1 MPRKKAPEIKKTV
14 DPNVVGLKAEVISQP
29 ITETLEQNYMPYAM
43 SVIVSRAI
51 PEIDGFKPSHRKLL
65 YTMYKMNLLTGGRT
79 KSANIVGQTMRLNP
93 HGDAAIYETMVRLS
107 KGYGALLTPFVD
119 SKGNFGKVFSRDM
132 SYAASR
138 YTEAKLAPICTELFG
153 DIDSDTVDFVDNY
166 DGSMKEPA
174 LLPTR
179 FPNVLVSANLGIAVG
194 MASQICGFNLEEV
207 CRTTIAYLEDPNHD
221 LLSTLPAPDFP
232 TGGEILYKGQ
242 RINGKISRAL
252 DRQLTREIQMIFQ
265 DPQSSLNER
274 AKVSYIVGEGLQNVR
289 PELSAAQREEKV
301 RQALLDVGLLPE
313 FASRFPHEFSGGQ
326 RQRVGIARALALEP
340 DCIFCDEPISALDVS
355 VQVQIVNMLQRLQK
369 ERNLAYLFIAHDL
382 AMVHH
387 LSRRIGVMYLG
398 RLVELGDGDAVY
410 HRPLHPYTQALIA
423 AVPVPDPHCRRQV
436 CLSGEVPSPL
446 DPPAGCV
453 FHPRCPLADERCRS
467 EVPVLRDMGA
477 GRMAACHHAGKEA
490 L

>member
-1 MPRKKAPEIKKTV
+1 MALIDVHHLTKQFIVRTDWLGRPRTVLTAVHDVSLTIHSGETVGLVGESGCGKSTFARTVLGLYKKTSGTV
-14 DPNVVGLKAEVISQP
+14 L
-29 ITETLEQNYMPYAM
+29 
-43 SVIVSRAI
+43 
-51 PEIDGFKPSHRKLL
+51 FKGKDVENPDTADAFHRQ
-65 YTMYKMNLLTGGRT
+65 
-79 KSANIVGQTMRLNP
+79 V
-93 HGDAAIYETMVRLS
+93 
-107 KGYGALLTPFVD
+107 
-119 SKGNFGKVFSRDM
+119 
-132 SYAASR
+132 
-138 YTEAKLAPICTELFG
+138 
-153 DIDSDTVDFVDNY
+153 
-166 DGSMKEPA
+166 
-174 LLPTR
+174 
-179 FPNVLVSANLGIAVG
+179 
-194 MASQICGFNLEEV
+194 
-207 CRTTIAYLEDPNHD
+207 
-221 LLSTLPAPDFP
+221 
-232 TGGEILYKGQ
+232 
-242 RINGKISRAL
+242 
-252 DRQLTREIQMIFQ
+252 QMIFQ
-265 DPQSSLNER
+265 DPYASLDPRMTVEDIIGEPLRNYGICSSPSQLRQRVAQLLDEVDLTR
-274 AKVSYIVGEGLQNVR
+274 E
-289 PELSAAQREEKV
+289 AAQRY
-301 RQALLDVGLLPE
+301 
-313 FASRFPHEFSGGQ
+313 PHEFSGGQ

-477 GRMAACHHAGKEA
+477 GRMAACHHAGKEV

>member
-1 MPRKKAPEIKKTV
+1 MALIDVHHLTKQFIVRTDWLGRPRTVLTAVHDVSLTIHSGETVGLVGESGCGKSTFARTVLGLYKKTSGTV
-14 DPNVVGLKAEVISQP
+14 L
-29 ITETLEQNYMPYAM
+29 
-43 SVIVSRAI
+43 
-51 PEIDGFKPSHRKLL
+51 FKGKDVENPDTADAFHRQ
-65 YTMYKMNLLTGGRT
+65 
-79 KSANIVGQTMRLNP
+79 V
-93 HGDAAIYETMVRLS
+93 
-107 KGYGALLTPFVD
+107 
-119 SKGNFGKVFSRDM
+119 
-132 SYAASR
+132 
-138 YTEAKLAPICTELFG
+138 
-153 DIDSDTVDFVDNY
+153 
-166 DGSMKEPA
+166 
-174 LLPTR
+174 
-179 FPNVLVSANLGIAVG
+179 
-194 MASQICGFNLEEV
+194 
-207 CRTTIAYLEDPNHD
+207 
-221 LLSTLPAPDFP
+221 
-232 TGGEILYKGQ
+232 
-242 RINGKISRAL
+242 
-252 DRQLTREIQMIFQ
+252 QMIFQ
-265 DPQSSLNER
+265 DPYASLDPRMTVEDIIGEPLRNYGICSSPSQLRQRVAQLLDEVDLTR
-274 AKVSYIVGEGLQNVR
+274 E
-289 PELSAAQREEKV
+289 AAQRY
-301 RQALLDVGLLPE
+301 
-313 FASRFPHEFSGGQ
+313 PHEFSGGQ

-355 VQVQIVNMLQRLQK
+355 VQVQIVDMLQRLQK

>member
-1 MPRKKAPEIKKTV
+1 MALIDVHHLTKQFIVRTDWLGRPRTVLTAVHDVSLTIHSGETVGLVGESGCGKSTFARTVLGLYKKTSGTV
-14 DPNVVGLKAEVISQP
+14 L
-29 ITETLEQNYMPYAM
+29 
-43 SVIVSRAI
+43 
-51 PEIDGFKPSHRKLL
+51 FKGKDVENPDTADAFHRQ
-65 YTMYKMNLLTGGRT
+65 
-79 KSANIVGQTMRLNP
+79 V
-93 HGDAAIYETMVRLS
+93 
-107 KGYGALLTPFVD
+107 
-119 SKGNFGKVFSRDM
+119 
-132 SYAASR
+132 
-138 YTEAKLAPICTELFG
+138 
-153 DIDSDTVDFVDNY
+153 
-166 DGSMKEPA
+166 
-174 LLPTR
+174 
-179 FPNVLVSANLGIAVG
+179 
-194 MASQICGFNLEEV
+194 
-207 CRTTIAYLEDPNHD
+207 
-221 LLSTLPAPDFP
+221 
-232 TGGEILYKGQ
+232 
-242 RINGKISRAL
+242 
-252 DRQLTREIQMIFQ
+252 QMIFQ
-265 DPQSSLNER
+265 DPYASLDPRMTVEDIIGEPLRNYGICSSPSQLRQRVAQLLDEVDLTR
-274 AKVSYIVGEGLQNVR
+274 E
-289 PELSAAQREEKV
+289 AAQRY
-301 RQALLDVGLLPE
+301 
-313 FASRFPHEFSGGQ
+313 PHEFSGGQ

-477 GRMAACHHAGKEA
+477 GRMAGCHLDTPYVSADAGPVRLRHRKK
-490 L
+490 

>member
-1 MPRKKAPEIKKTV
+1 MALIDVHHLTKQFIVRTDWLGRPRTVLTAVHDVSLTIHSGETVGLVGESGCGKSTFARTVLGLYKKTSGTV
-14 DPNVVGLKAEVISQP
+14 L
-29 ITETLEQNYMPYAM
+29 
-43 SVIVSRAI
+43 
-51 PEIDGFKPSHRKLL
+51 FKGKDVENPDTADAFHRQ
-65 YTMYKMNLLTGGRT
+65 
-79 KSANIVGQTMRLNP
+79 V
-93 HGDAAIYETMVRLS
+93 
-107 KGYGALLTPFVD
+107 
-119 SKGNFGKVFSRDM
+119 
-132 SYAASR
+132 
-138 YTEAKLAPICTELFG
+138 
-153 DIDSDTVDFVDNY
+153 
-166 DGSMKEPA
+166 
-174 LLPTR
+174 
-179 FPNVLVSANLGIAVG
+179 
-194 MASQICGFNLEEV
+194 
-207 CRTTIAYLEDPNHD
+207 
-221 LLSTLPAPDFP
+221 
-232 TGGEILYKGQ
+232 
-242 RINGKISRAL
+242 
-252 DRQLTREIQMIFQ
+252 QMIFQ
-265 DPQSSLNER
+265 DPYASLDPRMTVEDIISEPLRNYGICSSPSQLRQRVAQLLDEVDLTR
-274 AKVSYIVGEGLQNVR
+274 E
-289 PELSAAQREEKV
+289 AAQRY
-301 RQALLDVGLLPE
+301 
-313 FASRFPHEFSGGQ
+313 PHEFSGGQ

-453 FHPRCPLADERCRS
+453 FHPSCPLADERCRS

>member
-1 MPRKKAPEIKKTV
+1 MALIDVHHLTKQFIVRTDWLGRPRTVLTAVHDVSLTIHSGETVGLVGESGCGKSTFARTVLGLYKKTSGTV
-14 DPNVVGLKAEVISQP
+14 L
-29 ITETLEQNYMPYAM
+29 
-43 SVIVSRAI
+43 
-51 PEIDGFKPSHRKLL
+51 FKGKDVENPDTADAFHRQ
-65 YTMYKMNLLTGGRT
+65 
-79 KSANIVGQTMRLNP
+79 V
-93 HGDAAIYETMVRLS
+93 
-107 KGYGALLTPFVD
+107 
-119 SKGNFGKVFSRDM
+119 
-132 SYAASR
+132 
-138 YTEAKLAPICTELFG
+138 
-153 DIDSDTVDFVDNY
+153 
-166 DGSMKEPA
+166 
-174 LLPTR
+174 
-179 FPNVLVSANLGIAVG
+179 
-194 MASQICGFNLEEV
+194 
-207 CRTTIAYLEDPNHD
+207 
-221 LLSTLPAPDFP
+221 
-232 TGGEILYKGQ
+232 
-242 RINGKISRAL
+242 
-252 DRQLTREIQMIFQ
+252 QMIFQ
-265 DPQSSLNER
+265 DPYASLDPRMTVEDIIGEPLRNYGICSSPSQLRQRVAQLLDEVDLTR
-274 AKVSYIVGEGLQNVR
+274 E
-289 PELSAAQREEKV
+289 AAQRY
-301 RQALLDVGLLPE
+301 
-313 FASRFPHEFSGGQ
+313 PHEFSGGQ

-398 RLVELGDGDAVY
+398 RLVELSDGDAVY

>member
-1 MPRKKAPEIKKTV
+1 MALIDVHHLTKQFIVRTDWLGRPRTVLTAVHDVSLTIHSGETVGLVGESGCGKSTFARTVLGLYKKTSGTV
-14 DPNVVGLKAEVISQP
+14 L
-29 ITETLEQNYMPYAM
+29 
-43 SVIVSRAI
+43 
-51 PEIDGFKPSHRKLL
+51 FKGKDVENPDTAGAFHRQ
-65 YTMYKMNLLTGGRT
+65 
-79 KSANIVGQTMRLNP
+79 V
-93 HGDAAIYETMVRLS
+93 
-107 KGYGALLTPFVD
+107 
-119 SKGNFGKVFSRDM
+119 
-132 SYAASR
+132 
-138 YTEAKLAPICTELFG
+138 
-153 DIDSDTVDFVDNY
+153 
-166 DGSMKEPA
+166 
-174 LLPTR
+174 
-179 FPNVLVSANLGIAVG
+179 
-194 MASQICGFNLEEV
+194 
-207 CRTTIAYLEDPNHD
+207 
-221 LLSTLPAPDFP
+221 
-232 TGGEILYKGQ
+232 
-242 RINGKISRAL
+242 
-252 DRQLTREIQMIFQ
+252 QMIFQ
-265 DPQSSLNER
+265 DPYASLDPRMTVEDIIGEPLRNYGICSSPSQLRQRVAQLLDEVDLTR
-274 AKVSYIVGEGLQNVR
+274 E
-289 PELSAAQREEKV
+289 AAQRY
-301 RQALLDVGLLPE
+301 
-313 FASRFPHEFSGGQ
+313 PHEFSGGQ

>member
-1 MPRKKAPEIKKTV
+1 MALIDVHHLTKQFIVRTDWLGRPRTVLTAVHDVSLTIHSGETVGLVGESGCGKSTFARTVLGLYKKTSGTV
-14 DPNVVGLKAEVISQP
+14 L
-29 ITETLEQNYMPYAM
+29 
-43 SVIVSRAI
+43 
-51 PEIDGFKPSHRKLL
+51 FKGKDVENPDTADAFHRQ
-65 YTMYKMNLLTGGRT
+65 
-79 KSANIVGQTMRLNP
+79 V
-93 HGDAAIYETMVRLS
+93 
-107 KGYGALLTPFVD
+107 
-119 SKGNFGKVFSRDM
+119 
-132 SYAASR
+132 
-138 YTEAKLAPICTELFG
+138 
-153 DIDSDTVDFVDNY
+153 
-166 DGSMKEPA
+166 
-174 LLPTR
+174 
-179 FPNVLVSANLGIAVG
+179 
-194 MASQICGFNLEEV
+194 
-207 CRTTIAYLEDPNHD
+207 
-221 LLSTLPAPDFP
+221 
-232 TGGEILYKGQ
+232 
-242 RINGKISRAL
+242 
-252 DRQLTREIQMIFQ
+252 QMIFQ
-265 DPQSSLNER
+265 DPYASLDPRMTVEDIIGEPLRNYGICSSPSQLRQRVAQLLDEVDLTR
-274 AKVSYIVGEGLQNVR
+274 E
-289 PELSAAQREEKV
+289 AAQRY
-301 RQALLDVGLLPE
+301 
-313 FASRFPHEFSGGQ
+313 PHEFSGGQ
-326 RQRVGIARALALEP
+326 RQRVGIARVLALEP

>member
-1 MPRKKAPEIKKTV
+1 MALIDVHHLTKQFIVRTDWLGRPRTVLTAVHDVSLTIHSGETVGLVGESGCGKSTFARTVLGLYKKTSGTV
-14 DPNVVGLKAEVISQP
+14 L
-29 ITETLEQNYMPYAM
+29 
-43 SVIVSRAI
+43 
-51 PEIDGFKPSHRKLL
+51 FKGKDVENPDTADAFHRQ
-65 YTMYKMNLLTGGRT
+65 
-79 KSANIVGQTMRLNP
+79 V
-93 HGDAAIYETMVRLS
+93 
-107 KGYGALLTPFVD
+107 
-119 SKGNFGKVFSRDM
+119 
-132 SYAASR
+132 
-138 YTEAKLAPICTELFG
+138 
-153 DIDSDTVDFVDNY
+153 
-166 DGSMKEPA
+166 
-174 LLPTR
+174 
-179 FPNVLVSANLGIAVG
+179 
-194 MASQICGFNLEEV
+194 
-207 CRTTIAYLEDPNHD
+207 
-221 LLSTLPAPDFP
+221 
-232 TGGEILYKGQ
+232 
-242 RINGKISRAL
+242 
-252 DRQLTREIQMIFQ
+252 QMIFQ
-265 DPQSSLNER
+265 DPYASLDPRMTVEDIIGEPLRNYGICSSPSQLRQRVAQLLDEVDLTR
-274 AKVSYIVGEGLQNVR
+274 E
-289 PELSAAQREEKV
+289 AAQRY
-301 RQALLDVGLLPE
+301 
-313 FASRFPHEFSGGQ
+313 PHEFSGGQ

-453 FHPRCPLADERCRS
+453 FHPRCPLADERCHS

>member
-1 MPRKKAPEIKKTV
+1 MALIDVHHLTKQFIVRTDWLGRPRTVLTAVHDVSLTIHSGETVGLVGESGCGKSTFARTVLGLYKKTSGTV
-14 DPNVVGLKAEVISQP
+14 L
-29 ITETLEQNYMPYAM
+29 
-43 SVIVSRAI
+43 
-51 PEIDGFKPSHRKLL
+51 FKGKDVENPDTADAFHRQ
-65 YTMYKMNLLTGGRT
+65 
-79 KSANIVGQTMRLNP
+79 V
-93 HGDAAIYETMVRLS
+93 
-107 KGYGALLTPFVD
+107 
-119 SKGNFGKVFSRDM
+119 
-132 SYAASR
+132 
-138 YTEAKLAPICTELFG
+138 
-153 DIDSDTVDFVDNY
+153 
-166 DGSMKEPA
+166 
-174 LLPTR
+174 
-179 FPNVLVSANLGIAVG
+179 
-194 MASQICGFNLEEV
+194 
-207 CRTTIAYLEDPNHD
+207 
-221 LLSTLPAPDFP
+221 
-232 TGGEILYKGQ
+232 
-242 RINGKISRAL
+242 
-252 DRQLTREIQMIFQ
+252 QMIFQ
-265 DPQSSLNER
+265 DPYASLDPRMTVEDIIGEPLRNYGICSSPSQLRQRVAQLLDEVDLTR
-274 AKVSYIVGEGLQNVR
+274 E
-289 PELSAAQREEKV
+289 AAQCY
-301 RQALLDVGLLPE
+301 
-313 FASRFPHEFSGGQ
+313 PHEFSGGQ

>member
-1 MPRKKAPEIKKTV
+1 MALIDVHHLTKQFIVRTDWFGRPRTV
-14 DPNVVGLKAEVISQP
+14 LTAVHDVSLTIHSGETVGLVGESGCGNSTFARTGTV
-29 ITETLEQNYMPYAM
+29 L
-43 SVIVSRAI
+43 
-51 PEIDGFKPSHRKLL
+51 FKGKDVENPDTADAFHRQ
-65 YTMYKMNLLTGGRT
+65 
-79 KSANIVGQTMRLNP
+79 V
-93 HGDAAIYETMVRLS
+93 
-107 KGYGALLTPFVD
+107 
-119 SKGNFGKVFSRDM
+119 
-132 SYAASR
+132 
-138 YTEAKLAPICTELFG
+138 
-153 DIDSDTVDFVDNY
+153 
-166 DGSMKEPA
+166 
-174 LLPTR
+174 
-179 FPNVLVSANLGIAVG
+179 
-194 MASQICGFNLEEV
+194 
-207 CRTTIAYLEDPNHD
+207 
-221 LLSTLPAPDFP
+221 
-232 TGGEILYKGQ
+232 
-242 RINGKISRAL
+242 
-252 DRQLTREIQMIFQ
+252 QMIFQ
-265 DPQSSLNER
+265 DPYASLDPRMTVEDIISEPLRNYGICSSQSQLRQRVAQLLDEVDLTR
-274 AKVSYIVGEGLQNVR
+274 E
-289 PELSAAQREEKV
+289 AAQRY
-301 RQALLDVGLLPE
+301 
-313 FASRFPHEFSGGQ
+313 PHEFSGGQ
-326 RQRVGIARALALEP
+326 RQRVGIARALALGPE
-340 DCIFCDEPISALDVS
+340 CIFCDEPISALDVS

>member
-1 MPRKKAPEIKKTV
+1 MALIDVHHLTKQFIVRTDWLGRPRTVLTAVHDVSLTIHSGETVGLLGESGCGKSTFARTVLGLYKKTSGTV
-14 DPNVVGLKAEVISQP
+14 L
-29 ITETLEQNYMPYAM
+29 
-43 SVIVSRAI
+43 
-51 PEIDGFKPSHRKLL
+51 FKGKDVENPDTADAFHRQ
-65 YTMYKMNLLTGGRT
+65 
-79 KSANIVGQTMRLNP
+79 V
-93 HGDAAIYETMVRLS
+93 
-107 KGYGALLTPFVD
+107 
-119 SKGNFGKVFSRDM
+119 
-132 SYAASR
+132 
-138 YTEAKLAPICTELFG
+138 
-153 DIDSDTVDFVDNY
+153 
-166 DGSMKEPA
+166 
-174 LLPTR
+174 
-179 FPNVLVSANLGIAVG
+179 
-194 MASQICGFNLEEV
+194 
-207 CRTTIAYLEDPNHD
+207 
-221 LLSTLPAPDFP
+221 
-232 TGGEILYKGQ
+232 
-242 RINGKISRAL
+242 
-252 DRQLTREIQMIFQ
+252 QMIFQ
-265 DPQSSLNER
+265 DPYASLDPRMTVEDIIGEPLRNYGICSSPSQLRQRVAQLLDEVDLTR
-274 AKVSYIVGEGLQNVR
+274 E
-289 PELSAAQREEKV
+289 AAQRY
-301 RQALLDVGLLPE
+301 
-313 FASRFPHEFSGGQ
+313 PHEFSGGQ

>member
-1 MPRKKAPEIKKTV
+1 MALIDVHHLTKQFIVRTDWLGRPRTVLTAVHDVSLTIHSGETVGLVGESGCGKSTFARTVLGLYKKTSGTV
-14 DPNVVGLKAEVISQP
+14 L
-29 ITETLEQNYMPYAM
+29 
-43 SVIVSRAI
+43 
-51 PEIDGFKPSHRKLL
+51 FKGKDVENPDTADAFHRQ
-65 YTMYKMNLLTGGRT
+65 
-79 KSANIVGQTMRLNP
+79 V
-93 HGDAAIYETMVRLS
+93 
-107 KGYGALLTPFVD
+107 
-119 SKGNFGKVFSRDM
+119 
-132 SYAASR
+132 
-138 YTEAKLAPICTELFG
+138 
-153 DIDSDTVDFVDNY
+153 
-166 DGSMKEPA
+166 
-174 LLPTR
+174 
-179 FPNVLVSANLGIAVG
+179 
-194 MASQICGFNLEEV
+194 
-207 CRTTIAYLEDPNHD
+207 
-221 LLSTLPAPDFP
+221 
-232 TGGEILYKGQ
+232 
-242 RINGKISRAL
+242 
-252 DRQLTREIQMIFQ
+252 QMIFQ
-265 DPQSSLNER
+265 DPYASLDPRMTVEDIISEPLRNYGICSSQSQLRQRVAQLLDEVDLTR
-274 AKVSYIVGEGLQNVR
+274 E
-289 PELSAAQREEKV
+289 AAQRY
-301 RQALLDVGLLPE
+301 
-313 FASRFPHEFSGGQ
+313 PHEFSGGQ
-326 RQRVGIARALALEP
+326 RQRVGIARALALGPE
-340 DCIFCDEPISALDVS
+340 CIFCDEPISALDVS

>member
-1 MPRKKAPEIKKTV
+1 MALIDVHHLTKQFIVRTDWLGRPRTVLTAVHDVSLTIHSGEIVGLVGESGCGKSTFARTVLGLYKKTSGTV
-14 DPNVVGLKAEVISQP
+14 L
-29 ITETLEQNYMPYAM
+29 
-43 SVIVSRAI
+43 
-51 PEIDGFKPSHRKLL
+51 FKGKDVENPDTADAFHRQ
-65 YTMYKMNLLTGGRT
+65 
-79 KSANIVGQTMRLNP
+79 V
-93 HGDAAIYETMVRLS
+93 
-107 KGYGALLTPFVD
+107 
-119 SKGNFGKVFSRDM
+119 
-132 SYAASR
+132 
-138 YTEAKLAPICTELFG
+138 
-153 DIDSDTVDFVDNY
+153 
-166 DGSMKEPA
+166 
-174 LLPTR
+174 
-179 FPNVLVSANLGIAVG
+179 
-194 MASQICGFNLEEV
+194 
-207 CRTTIAYLEDPNHD
+207 
-221 LLSTLPAPDFP
+221 
-232 TGGEILYKGQ
+232 
-242 RINGKISRAL
+242 
-252 DRQLTREIQMIFQ
+252 QMIFQ
-265 DPQSSLNER
+265 DPYASLDPRMTVEDIIGEPLRNYGICSSPSQLRQRVAQLLDEVDLTR
-274 AKVSYIVGEGLQNVR
+274 E
-289 PELSAAQREEKV
+289 AAQRY
-301 RQALLDVGLLPE
+301 
-313 FASRFPHEFSGGQ
+313 PHEFSGGQ

>member
-1 MPRKKAPEIKKTV
+1 MALIDVHHLTKQFIVRTDWLGRPRTVLTAVHDVSLTIQSGETVGLVGESGCGKSTFARTVLGLYKKTSGTV
-14 DPNVVGLKAEVISQP
+14 L
-29 ITETLEQNYMPYAM
+29 
-43 SVIVSRAI
+43 
-51 PEIDGFKPSHRKLL
+51 FKGKDVENPDTADAFHRQ
-65 YTMYKMNLLTGGRT
+65 
-79 KSANIVGQTMRLNP
+79 V
-93 HGDAAIYETMVRLS
+93 
-107 KGYGALLTPFVD
+107 
-119 SKGNFGKVFSRDM
+119 
-132 SYAASR
+132 
-138 YTEAKLAPICTELFG
+138 
-153 DIDSDTVDFVDNY
+153 
-166 DGSMKEPA
+166 
-174 LLPTR
+174 
-179 FPNVLVSANLGIAVG
+179 
-194 MASQICGFNLEEV
+194 
-207 CRTTIAYLEDPNHD
+207 
-221 LLSTLPAPDFP
+221 
-232 TGGEILYKGQ
+232 
-242 RINGKISRAL
+242 
-252 DRQLTREIQMIFQ
+252 QMIFQ
-265 DPQSSLNER
+265 DPYASLDPRMTVEDIIGAPLRNYGICSSPSQLRQRVAQLLDEVDLTR
-274 AKVSYIVGEGLQNVR
+274 E
-289 PELSAAQREEKV
+289 AAQRY
-301 RQALLDVGLLPE
+301 
-313 FASRFPHEFSGGQ
+313 PHEFSGGQ

>member
-1 MPRKKAPEIKKTV
+1 MALIDVHHLTKQFIVRTDWLGRPRTVLTAVHDVSLTIHSGETVGLVGESGCGKSTFARTVLGLYKKTSGTV
-14 DPNVVGLKAEVISQP
+14 L
-29 ITETLEQNYMPYAM
+29 
-43 SVIVSRAI
+43 
-51 PEIDGFKPSHRKLL
+51 FKGKDVENPDTADAFHRQ
-65 YTMYKMNLLTGGRT
+65 
-79 KSANIVGQTMRLNP
+79 V
-93 HGDAAIYETMVRLS
+93 
-107 KGYGALLTPFVD
+107 
-119 SKGNFGKVFSRDM
+119 
-132 SYAASR
+132 
-138 YTEAKLAPICTELFG
+138 
-153 DIDSDTVDFVDNY
+153 
-166 DGSMKEPA
+166 
-174 LLPTR
+174 
-179 FPNVLVSANLGIAVG
+179 
-194 MASQICGFNLEEV
+194 
-207 CRTTIAYLEDPNHD
+207 
-221 LLSTLPAPDFP
+221 
-232 TGGEILYKGQ
+232 
-242 RINGKISRAL
+242 
-252 DRQLTREIQMIFQ
+252 QMIFQ
-265 DPQSSLNER
+265 DPYASLDPRMTVEDIIGEPLRNYGICSSPSQLRQRVAQLLDEVDLTR
-274 AKVSYIVGEGLQNVR
+274 E
-289 PELSAAQREEKV
+289 AAQRY
-301 RQALLDVGLLPE
+301 
-313 FASRFPHEFSGGQ
+313 PHEFSGGQ

-423 AVPVPDPHCRRQV
+423 AVPVPDPHYRRQG

>member
-1 MPRKKAPEIKKTV
+1 MALIDVHHLTKQFIVRTDWLGRPRTVLTAVHDVSLMIHSGETVGLVGESGCGKSTFARTVLGLYKKTSGTV
-14 DPNVVGLKAEVISQP
+14 L
-29 ITETLEQNYMPYAM
+29 
-43 SVIVSRAI
+43 
-51 PEIDGFKPSHRKLL
+51 FKGKDVENPDTADAFHRQ
-65 YTMYKMNLLTGGRT
+65 
-79 KSANIVGQTMRLNP
+79 V
-93 HGDAAIYETMVRLS
+93 
-107 KGYGALLTPFVD
+107 
-119 SKGNFGKVFSRDM
+119 
-132 SYAASR
+132 
-138 YTEAKLAPICTELFG
+138 
-153 DIDSDTVDFVDNY
+153 
-166 DGSMKEPA
+166 
-174 LLPTR
+174 
-179 FPNVLVSANLGIAVG
+179 
-194 MASQICGFNLEEV
+194 
-207 CRTTIAYLEDPNHD
+207 
-221 LLSTLPAPDFP
+221 
-232 TGGEILYKGQ
+232 
-242 RINGKISRAL
+242 
-252 DRQLTREIQMIFQ
+252 QMIFQ
-265 DPQSSLNER
+265 DPYASLDPRMTVEDIIGEPLRNYGICSSQSQLRQRVAQLLDEVDLTR
-274 AKVSYIVGEGLQNVR
+274 E
-289 PELSAAQREEKV
+289 AAQRY
-301 RQALLDVGLLPE
+301 
-313 FASRFPHEFSGGQ
+313 PHEFSGGQ

-423 AVPVPDPHCRRQV
+423 VVPVPDPHCRRQV

>member
-1 MPRKKAPEIKKTV
+1 MALIDVHHLTKQFIVRTDWLGRPRTVLTAVHDVSLTIHSGETVGLVGESGCGKSTFARTVLGLYKKTSGTV
-14 DPNVVGLKAEVISQP
+14 L
-29 ITETLEQNYMPYAM
+29 
-43 SVIVSRAI
+43 
-51 PEIDGFKPSHRKLL
+51 FKGKDVENPDTADAFHRQ
-65 YTMYKMNLLTGGRT
+65 
-79 KSANIVGQTMRLNP
+79 V
-93 HGDAAIYETMVRLS
+93 
-107 KGYGALLTPFVD
+107 
-119 SKGNFGKVFSRDM
+119 
-132 SYAASR
+132 
-138 YTEAKLAPICTELFG
+138 
-153 DIDSDTVDFVDNY
+153 
-166 DGSMKEPA
+166 
-174 LLPTR
+174 
-179 FPNVLVSANLGIAVG
+179 
-194 MASQICGFNLEEV
+194 
-207 CRTTIAYLEDPNHD
+207 
-221 LLSTLPAPDFP
+221 
-232 TGGEILYKGQ
+232 
-242 RINGKISRAL
+242 
-252 DRQLTREIQMIFQ
+252 QMIFQ
-265 DPQSSLNER
+265 DPYASLDPRMTVEDIIGEPLRYGICSSPSQLRQRVAQLLDEVDLTR
-274 AKVSYIVGEGLQNVR
+274 E
-289 PELSAAQREEKV
+289 AAQRY
-301 RQALLDVGLLPE
+301 
-313 FASRFPHEFSGGQ
+313 PHEFSGGQ

>member
-1 MPRKKAPEIKKTV
+1 MSLTIHSGETVGLVGESGCGKSTFARTVLGLYKKTSGTV
-14 DPNVVGLKAEVISQP
+14 L
-29 ITETLEQNYMPYAM
+29 
-43 SVIVSRAI
+43 
-51 PEIDGFKPSHRKLL
+51 FKGKDVENPDTADAFHRQ
-65 YTMYKMNLLTGGRT
+65 
-79 KSANIVGQTMRLNP
+79 V
-93 HGDAAIYETMVRLS
+93 
-107 KGYGALLTPFVD
+107 
-119 SKGNFGKVFSRDM
+119 
-132 SYAASR
+132 
-138 YTEAKLAPICTELFG
+138 
-153 DIDSDTVDFVDNY
+153 
-166 DGSMKEPA
+166 
-174 LLPTR
+174 
-179 FPNVLVSANLGIAVG
+179 
-194 MASQICGFNLEEV
+194 
-207 CRTTIAYLEDPNHD
+207 
-221 LLSTLPAPDFP
+221 
-232 TGGEILYKGQ
+232 
-242 RINGKISRAL
+242 
-252 DRQLTREIQMIFQ
+252 QMIFQ
-265 DPQSSLNER
+265 DPYASLDPRMTVEDIISEPLRNYGICSSQSQLRQRVAQLLDEVDLTR
-274 AKVSYIVGEGLQNVR
+274 E
-289 PELSAAQREEKV
+289 AAQRY
-301 RQALLDVGLLPE
+301 
-313 FASRFPHEFSGGQ
+313 PHEFSGGQ
-326 RQRVGIARALALEP
+326 RQRVGIARALALGPE
-340 DCIFCDEPISALDVS
+340 CIFCDEPISALDVS

>member
-1 MPRKKAPEIKKTV
+1 MALIDVHHLTKQFIVRTDWLGRPRTVLTAVHDVSLTIHSGETVGLVGESGCGKSTFARTVLGLYKKTSGTV
-14 DPNVVGLKAEVISQP
+14 L
-29 ITETLEQNYMPYAM
+29 
-43 SVIVSRAI
+43 
-51 PEIDGFKPSHRKLL
+51 FKGKDVENPDTADAFHRQ
-65 YTMYKMNLLTGGRT
+65 
-79 KSANIVGQTMRLNP
+79 V
-93 HGDAAIYETMVRLS
+93 
-107 KGYGALLTPFVD
+107 
-119 SKGNFGKVFSRDM
+119 
-132 SYAASR
+132 
-138 YTEAKLAPICTELFG
+138 
-153 DIDSDTVDFVDNY
+153 
-166 DGSMKEPA
+166 
-174 LLPTR
+174 
-179 FPNVLVSANLGIAVG
+179 
-194 MASQICGFNLEEV
+194 
-207 CRTTIAYLEDPNHD
+207 
-221 LLSTLPAPDFP
+221 
-232 TGGEILYKGQ
+232 
-242 RINGKISRAL
+242 
-252 DRQLTREIQMIFQ
+252 QMIFQ
-265 DPQSSLNER
+265 DPYASLDPRMTVEDIIGEPLRNYGICSSPSQLRQRVVQLLDEVDLTR
-274 AKVSYIVGEGLQNVR
+274 E
-289 PELSAAQREEKV
+289 AAQRY
-301 RQALLDVGLLPE
+301 
-313 FASRFPHEFSGGQ
+313 PHEFSGGQ

>member
-1 MPRKKAPEIKKTV
+1 MALIDVHHLTKQFIVRTDWLGRPRTVLTAVHDVSLTIHSGETVGLVGESGCGKSTFARTVLGLYKKTSGTV
-14 DPNVVGLKAEVISQP
+14 L
-29 ITETLEQNYMPYAM
+29 
-43 SVIVSRAI
+43 
-51 PEIDGFKPSHRKLL
+51 FKGKDVENPDTADAFHRQ
-65 YTMYKMNLLTGGRT
+65 
-79 KSANIVGQTMRLNP
+79 V
-93 HGDAAIYETMVRLS
+93 
-107 KGYGALLTPFVD
+107 
-119 SKGNFGKVFSRDM
+119 
-132 SYAASR
+132 
-138 YTEAKLAPICTELFG
+138 
-153 DIDSDTVDFVDNY
+153 
-166 DGSMKEPA
+166 
-174 LLPTR
+174 
-179 FPNVLVSANLGIAVG
+179 
-194 MASQICGFNLEEV
+194 
-207 CRTTIAYLEDPNHD
+207 
-221 LLSTLPAPDFP
+221 
-232 TGGEILYKGQ
+232 
-242 RINGKISRAL
+242 
-252 DRQLTREIQMIFQ
+252 QMIFQ
-265 DPQSSLNER
+265 DPYASLDPRMTVEDIIGEQLRNYGICSSPSQLRQRVAQLLDEVDLTR
-274 AKVSYIVGEGLQNVR
+274 E
-289 PELSAAQREEKV
+289 AAQRY
-301 RQALLDVGLLPE
+301 
-313 FASRFPHEFSGGQ
+313 PHEFSGGQ

>member
-1 MPRKKAPEIKKTV
+1 MALIDVHHLTKQFIVRTDWLGRARTVLTAVHDVSLTIHSGETVGLVGESGCGKSTFARTVLGLYKKTSGTV
-14 DPNVVGLKAEVISQP
+14 L
-29 ITETLEQNYMPYAM
+29 
-43 SVIVSRAI
+43 
-51 PEIDGFKPSHRKLL
+51 FKGKDVENPDTADAFHRQ
-65 YTMYKMNLLTGGRT
+65 
-79 KSANIVGQTMRLNP
+79 V
-93 HGDAAIYETMVRLS
+93 
-107 KGYGALLTPFVD
+107 
-119 SKGNFGKVFSRDM
+119 
-132 SYAASR
+132 
-138 YTEAKLAPICTELFG
+138 
-153 DIDSDTVDFVDNY
+153 
-166 DGSMKEPA
+166 
-174 LLPTR
+174 
-179 FPNVLVSANLGIAVG
+179 
-194 MASQICGFNLEEV
+194 
-207 CRTTIAYLEDPNHD
+207 
-221 LLSTLPAPDFP
+221 
-232 TGGEILYKGQ
+232 
-242 RINGKISRAL
+242 
-252 DRQLTREIQMIFQ
+252 QMIFQ
-265 DPQSSLNER
+265 DPYASLDPRMTVEDIIGEPLRNYGICSSPSQLRQRVAQLLDEVDLTR
-274 AKVSYIVGEGLQNVR
+274 E
-289 PELSAAQREEKV
+289 AAQRY
-301 RQALLDVGLLPE
+301 
-313 FASRFPHEFSGGQ
+313 PHEFSGGQ

>member
-1 MPRKKAPEIKKTV
+1 
-14 DPNVVGLKAEVISQP
+14 
-29 ITETLEQNYMPYAM
+29 
-43 SVIVSRAI
+43 
-51 PEIDGFKPSHRKLL
+51 
-65 YTMYKMNLLTGGRT
+65 
-79 KSANIVGQTMRLNP
+79 
-93 HGDAAIYETMVRLS
+93 
-107 KGYGALLTPFVD
+107 
-119 SKGNFGKVFSRDM
+119 
-132 SYAASR
+132 
-138 YTEAKLAPICTELFG
+138 
-153 DIDSDTVDFVDNY
+153 
-166 DGSMKEPA
+166 
-174 LLPTR
+174 
-179 FPNVLVSANLGIAVG
+179 
-194 MASQICGFNLEEV
+194 
-207 CRTTIAYLEDPNHD
+207 
-221 LLSTLPAPDFP
+221 
-232 TGGEILYKGQ
+232 
-242 RINGKISRAL
+242 
-252 DRQLTREIQMIFQ
+252 MIFQ
-265 DPQSSLNER
+265 DPYASLDRRMTVEDIIGEPLRNYGICSSPSQLRQRVAQLLDEVDLTR
-274 AKVSYIVGEGLQNVR
+274 E
-289 PELSAAQREEKV
+289 AAQRY
-301 RQALLDVGLLPE
+301 
-313 FASRFPHEFSGGQ
+313 PHEFSGGQ

>member
-1 MPRKKAPEIKKTV
+1 MALIDVHHLTKQFIVRTDWLGRPWTVLTAVHDVSLTIHSGETVGLVGESGCGKSTFARTVLGLYKKTSGTV
-14 DPNVVGLKAEVISQP
+14 L
-29 ITETLEQNYMPYAM
+29 
-43 SVIVSRAI
+43 
-51 PEIDGFKPSHRKLL
+51 FKGKDVENPDTADAFHRQ
-65 YTMYKMNLLTGGRT
+65 
-79 KSANIVGQTMRLNP
+79 V
-93 HGDAAIYETMVRLS
+93 
-107 KGYGALLTPFVD
+107 
-119 SKGNFGKVFSRDM
+119 
-132 SYAASR
+132 
-138 YTEAKLAPICTELFG
+138 
-153 DIDSDTVDFVDNY
+153 
-166 DGSMKEPA
+166 
-174 LLPTR
+174 
-179 FPNVLVSANLGIAVG
+179 
-194 MASQICGFNLEEV
+194 
-207 CRTTIAYLEDPNHD
+207 
-221 LLSTLPAPDFP
+221 
-232 TGGEILYKGQ
+232 
-242 RINGKISRAL
+242 
-252 DRQLTREIQMIFQ
+252 QMIFQ
-265 DPQSSLNER
+265 DPYASLDPRMTVEDIIGEPLRNYGICSSPSQLRQRVAQLLDEVDLTR
-274 AKVSYIVGEGLQNVR
+274 E
-289 PELSAAQREEKV
+289 AAQRY
-301 RQALLDVGLLPE
+301 
-313 FASRFPHEFSGGQ
+313 PHEFSGGQ

>member
-1 MPRKKAPEIKKTV
+1 MALIDVHHLTKQFIVRTDWLGRPRTVLTAVHDVSLTIHSGETVGLVGESGCGKSTFARTVLGLYKKTSGTV
-14 DPNVVGLKAEVISQP
+14 L
-29 ITETLEQNYMPYAM
+29 
-43 SVIVSRAI
+43 
-51 PEIDGFKPSHRKLL
+51 FKGKDVENPDTADAFHRQ
-65 YTMYKMNLLTGGRT
+65 
-79 KSANIVGQTMRLNP
+79 V
-93 HGDAAIYETMVRLS
+93 
-107 KGYGALLTPFVD
+107 
-119 SKGNFGKVFSRDM
+119 
-132 SYAASR
+132 
-138 YTEAKLAPICTELFG
+138 
-153 DIDSDTVDFVDNY
+153 
-166 DGSMKEPA
+166 
-174 LLPTR
+174 
-179 FPNVLVSANLGIAVG
+179 
-194 MASQICGFNLEEV
+194 
-207 CRTTIAYLEDPNHD
+207 
-221 LLSTLPAPDFP
+221 
-232 TGGEILYKGQ
+232 
-242 RINGKISRAL
+242 
-252 DRQLTREIQMIFQ
+252 QMIFQ
-265 DPQSSLNER
+265 DPYASLDPRMTVEDIIGEPLRNYGICSSPSQLRQRVAQLLDEVDLTR
-274 AKVSYIVGEGLQNVR
+274 E
-289 PELSAAQREEKV
+289 AAQRY
-301 RQALLDVGLLPE
+301 
-313 FASRFPHEFSGGQ
+313 PHEFSGGQ
-326 RQRVGIARALALEP
+326 RQRVGIARALSLEP

>member
-1 MPRKKAPEIKKTV
+1 MALIDVHHLTKQFIVRTDWLGRPRTVLTAVHDVSLTIHSGETVGLVGESGCGKSTFARTVLGLYKKTSGTV
-14 DPNVVGLKAEVISQP
+14 L
-29 ITETLEQNYMPYAM
+29 
-43 SVIVSRAI
+43 
-51 PEIDGFKPSHRKLL
+51 FKGKDVENPDTADAFHRQ
-65 YTMYKMNLLTGGRT
+65 
-79 KSANIVGQTMRLNP
+79 V
-93 HGDAAIYETMVRLS
+93 
-107 KGYGALLTPFVD
+107 
-119 SKGNFGKVFSRDM
+119 
-132 SYAASR
+132 
-138 YTEAKLAPICTELFG
+138 
-153 DIDSDTVDFVDNY
+153 
-166 DGSMKEPA
+166 
-174 LLPTR
+174 
-179 FPNVLVSANLGIAVG
+179 
-194 MASQICGFNLEEV
+194 
-207 CRTTIAYLEDPNHD
+207 
-221 LLSTLPAPDFP
+221 
-232 TGGEILYKGQ
+232 
-242 RINGKISRAL
+242 
-252 DRQLTREIQMIFQ
+252 QMIFQ
-265 DPQSSLNER
+265 DPYASLDPRMTVEDIIGEPLLRNYGICSSPSQLRQRVAQLLDEVDLTR
-274 AKVSYIVGEGLQNVR
+274 E
-289 PELSAAQREEKV
+289 AAQRY
-301 RQALLDVGLLPE
+301 
-313 FASRFPHEFSGGQ
+313 PHEFSGGQ

>member
-1 MPRKKAPEIKKTV
+1 MALIDVHHLTKQFIVRTGWLGRPRTVLTAVHDVSLTIHSGETVGLVGESGCGKSTFARTVLGLYKKTSGTV
-14 DPNVVGLKAEVISQP
+14 L
-29 ITETLEQNYMPYAM
+29 
-43 SVIVSRAI
+43 
-51 PEIDGFKPSHRKLL
+51 FKGKDVENPDTADAFHRQ
-65 YTMYKMNLLTGGRT
+65 
-79 KSANIVGQTMRLNP
+79 V
-93 HGDAAIYETMVRLS
+93 
-107 KGYGALLTPFVD
+107 
-119 SKGNFGKVFSRDM
+119 
-132 SYAASR
+132 
-138 YTEAKLAPICTELFG
+138 
-153 DIDSDTVDFVDNY
+153 
-166 DGSMKEPA
+166 
-174 LLPTR
+174 
-179 FPNVLVSANLGIAVG
+179 
-194 MASQICGFNLEEV
+194 
-207 CRTTIAYLEDPNHD
+207 
-221 LLSTLPAPDFP
+221 
-232 TGGEILYKGQ
+232 
-242 RINGKISRAL
+242 
-252 DRQLTREIQMIFQ
+252 QMIFQ
-265 DPQSSLNER
+265 DPYSSLDPRMTVED
-274 AKVSYIVGEGLQNVR
+274 IIGEPLRNYGICSSPSQLRQRVAQLLDEVDLTR
-289 PELSAAQREEKV
+289 EAAQRY
-301 RQALLDVGLLPE
+301 
-313 FASRFPHEFSGGQ
+313 PHEFSGGQ

>member
-1 MPRKKAPEIKKTV
+1 MALIDVHHLTKQFIVRTDWLGRPRTVLTAVHDVSLTIHSGETVGLVGESGCGKSTFARTVLGLYKKTSGTV
-14 DPNVVGLKAEVISQP
+14 L
-29 ITETLEQNYMPYAM
+29 
-43 SVIVSRAI
+43 
-51 PEIDGFKPSHRKLL
+51 FKGKDVENPDTADAFHRQ
-65 YTMYKMNLLTGGRT
+65 
-79 KSANIVGQTMRLNP
+79 V
-93 HGDAAIYETMVRLS
+93 
-107 KGYGALLTPFVD
+107 
-119 SKGNFGKVFSRDM
+119 
-132 SYAASR
+132 
-138 YTEAKLAPICTELFG
+138 
-153 DIDSDTVDFVDNY
+153 
-166 DGSMKEPA
+166 
-174 LLPTR
+174 
-179 FPNVLVSANLGIAVG
+179 
-194 MASQICGFNLEEV
+194 
-207 CRTTIAYLEDPNHD
+207 
-221 LLSTLPAPDFP
+221 
-232 TGGEILYKGQ
+232 
-242 RINGKISRAL
+242 
-252 DRQLTREIQMIFQ
+252 QMIFQ
-265 DPQSSLNER
+265 DPYASLDPRMTVEDIIGEPLRNYGICSSPSQLRQRVAQLLDEVDLTR
-274 AKVSYIVGEGLQNVR
+274 E
-289 PELSAAQREEKV
+289 AAQRY
-301 RQALLDVGLLPE
+301 
-313 FASRFPHEFSGGQ
+313 PHEFSGGQ

-423 AVPVPDPHCRRQV
+423 AVPVPDPHYRRQV

>member
-1 MPRKKAPEIKKTV
+1 MALIDVHHLTKQFIVRTDWLGRPRTVLTAVHDVSLTIHSGETVGLVGESGCGKSTFARTVLGLYKKTSGTV
-14 DPNVVGLKAEVISQP
+14 L
-29 ITETLEQNYMPYAM
+29 
-43 SVIVSRAI
+43 
-51 PEIDGFKPSHRKLL
+51 FKGKDVENPDTADAFHRQ
-65 YTMYKMNLLTGGRT
+65 
-79 KSANIVGQTMRLNP
+79 V
-93 HGDAAIYETMVRLS
+93 
-107 KGYGALLTPFVD
+107 
-119 SKGNFGKVFSRDM
+119 
-132 SYAASR
+132 
-138 YTEAKLAPICTELFG
+138 
-153 DIDSDTVDFVDNY
+153 
-166 DGSMKEPA
+166 
-174 LLPTR
+174 
-179 FPNVLVSANLGIAVG
+179 
-194 MASQICGFNLEEV
+194 
-207 CRTTIAYLEDPNHD
+207 
-221 LLSTLPAPDFP
+221 
-232 TGGEILYKGQ
+232 
-242 RINGKISRAL
+242 
-252 DRQLTREIQMIFQ
+252 QMIFQ
-265 DPQSSLNER
+265 DPYASLDPRMTVEDIIGEPLRNYGICSSPSQLRQRVAQLLDEVDLTR
-274 AKVSYIVGEGLQNVR
+274 E
-289 PELSAAQREEKV
+289 AAQRY
-301 RQALLDVGLLPE
+301 
-313 FASRFPHEFSGGQ
+313 PHEFSGGQ

-369 ERNLAYLFIAHDL
+369 ERNLSYLFIAHDL

-467 EVPVLRDMGA
+467 EVPALRDMGA

>member
-1 MPRKKAPEIKKTV
+1 MALIDVHHLTKQFIVRTDWLGRPRTVLTAVHDVSLTIHSGETVGLVGESGCGKSTFARTVLGLYKKTSGTV
-14 DPNVVGLKAEVISQP
+14 L
-29 ITETLEQNYMPYAM
+29 
-43 SVIVSRAI
+43 
-51 PEIDGFKPSHRKLL
+51 FKGKDVENPDMADAFHRQ
-65 YTMYKMNLLTGGRT
+65 
-79 KSANIVGQTMRLNP
+79 V
-93 HGDAAIYETMVRLS
+93 
-107 KGYGALLTPFVD
+107 
-119 SKGNFGKVFSRDM
+119 
-132 SYAASR
+132 
-138 YTEAKLAPICTELFG
+138 
-153 DIDSDTVDFVDNY
+153 
-166 DGSMKEPA
+166 
-174 LLPTR
+174 
-179 FPNVLVSANLGIAVG
+179 
-194 MASQICGFNLEEV
+194 
-207 CRTTIAYLEDPNHD
+207 
-221 LLSTLPAPDFP
+221 
-232 TGGEILYKGQ
+232 
-242 RINGKISRAL
+242 
-252 DRQLTREIQMIFQ
+252 QMIFQ
-265 DPQSSLNER
+265 DPYASLDPRMTVEDIIGEPLRNYGICSSPSQLRQRVAQLLDEVDLTR
-274 AKVSYIVGEGLQNVR
+274 E
-289 PELSAAQREEKV
+289 AAQRY
-301 RQALLDVGLLPE
+301 
-313 FASRFPHEFSGGQ
+313 PHEFSGGQ

-467 EVPVLRDMGA
+467 EVPALRDMGA

>member
-1 MPRKKAPEIKKTV
+1 MALIDVHHLTKQFIVRTDWLGRPRTILTAVHDVSLTMHSGETVGLVGESGCGKSTFARTVLGLYKKTSGTV
-14 DPNVVGLKAEVISQP
+14 L
-29 ITETLEQNYMPYAM
+29 
-43 SVIVSRAI
+43 
-51 PEIDGFKPSHRKLL
+51 FKGKDVENPDTADAFHRQ
-65 YTMYKMNLLTGGRT
+65 
-79 KSANIVGQTMRLNP
+79 V
-93 HGDAAIYETMVRLS
+93 
-107 KGYGALLTPFVD
+107 
-119 SKGNFGKVFSRDM
+119 
-132 SYAASR
+132 
-138 YTEAKLAPICTELFG
+138 
-153 DIDSDTVDFVDNY
+153 
-166 DGSMKEPA
+166 
-174 LLPTR
+174 
-179 FPNVLVSANLGIAVG
+179 
-194 MASQICGFNLEEV
+194 
-207 CRTTIAYLEDPNHD
+207 
-221 LLSTLPAPDFP
+221 
-232 TGGEILYKGQ
+232 
-242 RINGKISRAL
+242 
-252 DRQLTREIQMIFQ
+252 QMIFQ
-265 DPQSSLNER
+265 DPYASLDPRMTVEDIIGEPLRNYGICSSPSQLRQRVAQLLDEVDLTR
-274 AKVSYIVGEGLQNVR
+274 E
-289 PELSAAQREEKV
+289 AAQRY
-301 RQALLDVGLLPE
+301 
-313 FASRFPHEFSGGQ
+313 PHEFSGGQ

>member
-1 MPRKKAPEIKKTV
+1 MALIDVHHLTKQFIVRTDWLGRPRTVLTAVHDVSLTIHSGETVGLVGESGCGKSTFARTVLGLYKKTSGTV
-14 DPNVVGLKAEVISQP
+14 L
-29 ITETLEQNYMPYAM
+29 
-43 SVIVSRAI
+43 
-51 PEIDGFKPSHRKLL
+51 FKGKDVENPDTADAFHRQ
-65 YTMYKMNLLTGGRT
+65 
-79 KSANIVGQTMRLNP
+79 V
-93 HGDAAIYETMVRLS
+93 
-107 KGYGALLTPFVD
+107 
-119 SKGNFGKVFSRDM
+119 
-132 SYAASR
+132 
-138 YTEAKLAPICTELFG
+138 
-153 DIDSDTVDFVDNY
+153 
-166 DGSMKEPA
+166 
-174 LLPTR
+174 
-179 FPNVLVSANLGIAVG
+179 
-194 MASQICGFNLEEV
+194 
-207 CRTTIAYLEDPNHD
+207 
-221 LLSTLPAPDFP
+221 
-232 TGGEILYKGQ
+232 
-242 RINGKISRAL
+242 
-252 DRQLTREIQMIFQ
+252 QMIFQ
-265 DPQSSLNER
+265 DPYASLDPRMTVEDIISEPLRNYGICSSPSQLRQRVAQLLDEVDLTR
-274 AKVSYIVGEGLQNVR
+274 E
-289 PELSAAQREEKV
+289 AAQRY
-301 RQALLDVGLLPE
+301 
-313 FASRFPHEFSGGQ
+313 PHEFSGGQ

>member
-1 MPRKKAPEIKKTV
+1 MALIDVHHLTKQFIVRTDWLGRPRTVLTAVHDVSLTIHSGETVGLVGESGCGKSTFARTVLGLYKKTSGTV
-14 DPNVVGLKAEVISQP
+14 L
-29 ITETLEQNYMPYAM
+29 
-43 SVIVSRAI
+43 
-51 PEIDGFKPSHRKLL
+51 FKGKDVENPDTADAFHRQ
-65 YTMYKMNLLTGGRT
+65 
-79 KSANIVGQTMRLNP
+79 V
-93 HGDAAIYETMVRLS
+93 
-107 KGYGALLTPFVD
+107 
-119 SKGNFGKVFSRDM
+119 
-132 SYAASR
+132 
-138 YTEAKLAPICTELFG
+138 
-153 DIDSDTVDFVDNY
+153 
-166 DGSMKEPA
+166 
-174 LLPTR
+174 
-179 FPNVLVSANLGIAVG
+179 
-194 MASQICGFNLEEV
+194 
-207 CRTTIAYLEDPNHD
+207 
-221 LLSTLPAPDFP
+221 
-232 TGGEILYKGQ
+232 
-242 RINGKISRAL
+242 
-252 DRQLTREIQMIFQ
+252 QMIFQ
-265 DPQSSLNER
+265 DPYASLDPRMTVEDIIGEPLRNYGICSSPSQLRQRVAQLLDEVDLTR
-274 AKVSYIVGEGLQNVR
+274 E
-289 PELSAAQREEKV
+289 AAQRY
-301 RQALLDVGLLPE
+301 
-313 FASRFPHEFSGGQ
+313 PHEFSGGQ
-326 RQRVGIARALALEP
+326 RQRVGIARALTLEP